1 MSVIVPI
8 VSDIQILA
16 DMLGAQSFRLKL
28 FKNNYTPV
36 VGSVLGSFTEANFSG
51 YAAAIVTAGGWSTPV
66 NDGTGRAISNN
77 ALFTFSNTT
86 GAVGND
92 IYGYFVTDA
101 GGTKLYW
108 AERFGVAPVDMNS
121 AGKVLNVIPV
131 LTQKSEF

>member
-8 VSDIQILA
+8 VSDIQILGE
-16 DMLGAQSFRLKL
+16 MLGAQSFRLKL
-28 FKNNYTPV
+28 FQNNYTPV
-36 VGSVLGSFTEANFSG
+36 VGSVLASFTEATFSG
-51 YAAAIVTAGGWSTPV
+51 YAAGIITAGGWTAPV

-86 GAVGND
+86 GAIGNN

-108 AERFGVAPVDMNS
+108 AERFGVAPVDMMT
-121 AGKVLNVIPV
+121 AGKVLNIIPV